1 MPPMPY
7 NLRELGINSEYRA
20 AELEHELGL
29 TFSDFTPEQ
38 LDTWQRQTVCLNQ
51 YALTR
56 TYSSA
61 ARTAG
66 VTVYTMEA
74 WERDNELE
82 FVRRKEMADR
92 EFCDGLEELLLER
105 ARTPDSPPSLLTAVL
120 RAQMPEKY
128 RGSRYERDPDDDHG
142 YSPSG
147 PDTYHNLIADIV
159 RQMQQNEDPVDDDE
173 NRDLTPPEHT
183 SIEAGFTPAPDP
195 PAKHPQGQASNLPPV
210 PPAKTH
216 QRGTTRV
223 TPNLAPGS
231 RPTSTGANAAN
242 SNAGQNETAKTPTA
256 HAPPIS
262 PLHNPS
268 TLSGKVECRFSGRQL
283 LPTQYFLPSI
293 LLSVSCALRSAPH
306 PHPTDPVPAGNLN
319 TPTLTSTYDTPLP
332 MLSTHSFRVTGKR

>member
-74 WERDNELE
+74 WERDNELG

-128 RGSRYERDPDDDHG
+128 RGAHYERDPDDDHG

-147 PDTYHNLIADIV
+147 PDTYHNLITDIV
-159 RQMQQNEDPVDDDE
+159 RQMQQNEDPIDGE
-173 NRDLTPPEHT
+173 QNGEFTPLEQPSESAGLTPTTGPSDRAPESAGLKPTPDPPDHT
-183 SIEAGFTPAPDP
+183 SESAGLTPAPGPSGEDTP
-195 PAKHPQGQASNLPPV
+195 TGEKPRRPEPNTRNSSNLNRG
-210 PPAKTH
+210 
-216 QRGTTRV
+216 QRRE
-223 TPNLAPGS
+223 LQHRAE
-231 RPTSTGANAAN
+231 RK
-242 SNAGQNETAKTPTA
+242 GQNSHRAR
-256 HAPPIS
+256 AP
-262 PLHNPS
+262 N
-268 TLSGKVECRFSGRQL
+268 
-283 LPTQYFLPSI
+283 
-293 LLSVSCALRSAPH
+293 
-306 PHPTDPVPAGNLN
+306 
-319 TPTLTSTYDTPLP
+319 
-332 MLSTHSFRVTGKR
+332 

>member
-7 NLRELGINSEYRA
+7 NLRELGVNSEYRA

-38 LDTWQRQTVCLNQ
+38 LDTWQRQTVGLNQ

-128 RGSRYERDPDDDHG
+128 RGSRYERDPDDDPG
-142 YSPSG
+142 YSQSG

-183 SIEAGFTPAPDP
+183 SIEAGFTPTPDP
-195 PAKHPQGQASNLPPV
+195 SDHTTESAGLHPAPGTSGQDTPTGDNSRHPEPSTGISSNLNRR
-210 PPAKTH
+210 
-216 QRGTTRV
+216 QRRELQRRANRKGQSSHRARA
-223 TPNLAPGS
+223 PN
-231 RPTSTGANAAN
+231 
-242 SNAGQNETAKTPTA
+242 
-256 HAPPIS
+256 
-262 PLHNPS
+262 
-268 TLSGKVECRFSGRQL
+268 
-283 LPTQYFLPSI
+283 
-293 LLSVSCALRSAPH
+293 
-306 PHPTDPVPAGNLN
+306 
-319 TPTLTSTYDTPLP
+319 
-332 MLSTHSFRVTGKR
+332 

>member
-183 SIEAGFTPAPDP
+183 SIEAGFTPTPDP
-195 PAKHPQGQASNLPPV
+195 SDHTSESAGLKPTPDPSDHNTRIGRSQSCPRSLRRRHTNGGQ
-210 PPAKTH
+210 
-216 QRGTTRV
+216 
-223 TPNLAPGS
+223 
-231 RPTSTGANAAN
+231 PTSPRT
-242 SNAGQNETAKTPTA
+242 
-256 HAPPIS
+256 
-262 PLHNPS
+262 
-268 TLSGKVECRFSGRQL
+268 
-283 LPTQYFLPSI
+283 
-293 LLSVSCALRSAPH
+293 
-306 PHPTDPVPAGNLN
+306 
-319 TPTLTSTYDTPLP
+319 
-332 MLSTHSFRVTGKR
+332 

>member
-7 NLRELGINSEYRA
+7 NLRELGVNSAYRA

-56 TYSSA
+56 TYSLA

-183 SIEAGFTPAPDP
+183 SIEAGFTPTPDPSDHTSESAGLHPAPDP
-195 PAKHPQGQASNLPPV
+195 PRQTPVGAGFKPAPGTSGQDTPTGDNPRHPEPSTGISSNLNRRQRRELQRR
-210 PPAKTH
+210 AK
-216 QRGTTRV
+216 RK
-223 TPNLAPGS
+223 
-231 RPTSTGANAAN
+231 
-242 SNAGQNETAKTPTA
+242 GQNSH
-256 HAPPIS
+256 HA
-262 PLHNPS
+262 
-268 TLSGKVECRFSGRQL
+268 R
-283 LPTQYFLPSI
+283 
-293 LLSVSCALRSAPH
+293 AP
-306 PHPTDPVPAGNLN
+306 N
-319 TPTLTSTYDTPLP
+319 
-332 MLSTHSFRVTGKR
+332 

>member
-128 RGSRYERDPDDDHG
+128 RGAHYERDPDDDHG

-183 SIEAGFTPAPDP
+183 SIEAGFTPTPDP
-195 PAKHPQGQASNLPPV
+195 SDHTSESAGLKPALGPSRQTPVGAGFKPAPGTSGQDTPTGDNSRHPEPSTGISSNLNRRQRRELQRR
-210 PPAKTH
+210 AK
-216 QRGTTRV
+216 RK
-223 TPNLAPGS
+223 
-231 RPTSTGANAAN
+231 
-242 SNAGQNETAKTPTA
+242 GQNSHRAR
-256 HAPPIS
+256 AP
-262 PLHNPS
+262 N
-268 TLSGKVECRFSGRQL
+268 
-283 LPTQYFLPSI
+283 
-293 LLSVSCALRSAPH
+293 
-306 PHPTDPVPAGNLN
+306 
-319 TPTLTSTYDTPLP
+319 
-332 MLSTHSFRVTGKR
+332 

>member
-7 NLRELGINSEYRA
+7 NLRELGINSDYRA

-38 LDTWQRQTVCLNQ
+38 IDTWQRQTVCLNQ

-61 ARTAG
+61 GRTAG

-105 ARTPDSPPSLLTAVL
+105 ARMPDSPPSLLTAVL

-147 PDTYHNLIADIV
+147 PDTYHNLISDIV

-183 SIEAGFTPAPDP
+183 SIEAGFTPAPNPSDHAPESAGLKPTPDP
-195 PAKHPQGQASNLPPV
+195 SDHTSESAHPESAGLHPAPGPSGEDTPTGDNPRHPEPSTGISSNLNRR
-210 PPAKTH
+210 
-216 QRGTTRV
+216 QRRE
-223 TPNLAPGS
+223 LQAPGQTK
-231 RPTSTGANAAN
+231 RPKLPPRTRPQLAAC
-242 SNAGQNETAKTPTA
+242 TIR
-256 HAPPIS
+256 PP
-262 PLHNPS
+262 
-268 TLSGKVECRFSGRQL
+268 
-283 LPTQYFLPSI
+283 
-293 LLSVSCALRSAPH
+293 
-306 PHPTDPVPAGNLN
+306 
-319 TPTLTSTYDTPLP
+319 
-332 MLSTHSFRVTGKR
+332 

>member
-1 MPPMPY
+1 MPY
-7 NLRELGINSEYRA
+7 NLRELGVNSEYRA

-38 LDTWQRQTVCLNQ
+38 IDTWQRQTVCLNQ

-61 ARTAG
+61 GRTAG

-105 ARTPDSPPSLLTAVL
+105 ACMPDSPPSLLTAVL

-147 PDTYHNLIADIV
+147 PDTYHNLIGDIV
-159 RQMQQNEDPVDDDE
+159 RQLQQNEDPIDGE
-173 NRDLTPPEHT
+173 QNGEFTPLEQT
-183 SIEAGFTPAPDP
+183 SESAGLTPAPGPSGEDTP
-195 PAKHPQGQASNLPPV
+195 TGDNPRHPEPSTGISSNLNRRQRRELQRR
-210 PPAKTH
+210 AK
-216 QRGTTRV
+216 R
-223 TPNLAPGS
+223 N
-231 RPTSTGANAAN
+231 
-242 SNAGQNETAKTPTA
+242 GQNSHRAR
-256 HAPPIS
+256 AP
-262 PLHNPS
+262 N
-268 TLSGKVECRFSGRQL
+268 
-283 LPTQYFLPSI
+283 
-293 LLSVSCALRSAPH
+293 
-306 PHPTDPVPAGNLN
+306 
-319 TPTLTSTYDTPLP
+319 
-332 MLSTHSFRVTGKR
+332 

>member
-1 MPPMPY
+1 MPY
-7 NLRELGINSEYRA
+7 NLRELGVNSAYRA

-56 TYSSA
+56 TYSLA

-183 SIEAGFTPAPDP
+183 SIEAGFTPTPDPSDHTSESAGLHPAPDP
-195 PAKHPQGQASNLPPV
+195 PRQTPVGAGFKPAPGTSGQDTPTGDNPRHPEPSTGISSNLNRRQRRELQRR
-210 PPAKTH
+210 AK
-216 QRGTTRV
+216 RK
-223 TPNLAPGS
+223 
-231 RPTSTGANAAN
+231 
-242 SNAGQNETAKTPTA
+242 GQNSHRAR
-256 HAPPIS
+256 AP
-262 PLHNPS
+262 N
-268 TLSGKVECRFSGRQL
+268 
-283 LPTQYFLPSI
+283 
-293 LLSVSCALRSAPH
+293 
-306 PHPTDPVPAGNLN
+306 
-319 TPTLTSTYDTPLP
+319 
-332 MLSTHSFRVTGKR
+332 

>member
-7 NLRELGINSEYRA
+7 NLRELGINSDYRA

-66 VTVYTMEA
+66 VTVYTVEA

-105 ARTPDSPPSLLTAVL
+105 ARMPDSPPSLLTAVL

-128 RGSRYERDPDDDHG
+128 RGAHYERDPDDDHG

-159 RQMQQNEDPVDDDE
+159 RQMQQNEDPVDDE

-183 SIEAGFTPAPDP
+183 SIGAGFTPTPDPSDHTSESAGLKPALGPSRQTPVGAGFTPAPGTSGQDTP
-195 PAKHPQGQASNLPPV
+195 TGDNSRHPEPSTGISSNLNRRQRRELQRR
-210 PPAKTH
+210 AK
-216 QRGTTRV
+216 RK
-223 TPNLAPGS
+223 
-231 RPTSTGANAAN
+231 
-242 SNAGQNETAKTPTA
+242 GQNSH
-256 HAPPIS
+256 HA
-262 PLHNPS
+262 
-268 TLSGKVECRFSGRQL
+268 R
-283 LPTQYFLPSI
+283 
-293 LLSVSCALRSAPH
+293 AP
-306 PHPTDPVPAGNLN
+306 N
-319 TPTLTSTYDTPLP
+319 
-332 MLSTHSFRVTGKR
+332 

>member
-1 MPPMPY
+1 MPY

-66 VTVYTMEA
+66 VTVYTVEA

-105 ARTPDSPPSLLTAVL
+105 ARMPDSPPSLLTAVL

-128 RGSRYERDPDDDHG
+128 RGSRYERDPDDDPG

-159 RQMQQNEDPVDDDE
+159 RQLQQREDPIDDE
-173 NRDLTPPEHT
+173 ENADFTPSEHPSESAGLTPTTDPSDRASE
-183 SIEAGFTPAPDP
+183 SAGLIPAPNPSDHVTESAGLK
-195 PAKHPQGQASNLPPV
+195 PAPGPSGENTLTGDKPRRPEPNTRNSSNLNRRQRRELQRR
-210 PPAKTH
+210 AK
-216 QRGTTRV
+216 RK
-223 TPNLAPGS
+223 
-231 RPTSTGANAAN
+231 
-242 SNAGQNETAKTPTA
+242 GQNSHRAR
-256 HAPPIS
+256 AP
-262 PLHNPS
+262 N
-268 TLSGKVECRFSGRQL
+268 
-283 LPTQYFLPSI
+283 
-293 LLSVSCALRSAPH
+293 
-306 PHPTDPVPAGNLN
+306 
-319 TPTLTSTYDTPLP
+319 
-332 MLSTHSFRVTGKR
+332 

>member
-1 MPPMPY
+1 MLY

-56 TYSSA
+56 TYSLA

-66 VTVYTMEA
+66 VTVYTMET

-105 ARTPDSPPSLLTAVL
+105 ARMPDSPPSLLTAVL

-128 RGSRYERDPDDDHG
+128 RGSRYERDPDDDPG
-142 YSPSG
+142 YSQFG

-159 RQMQQNEDPVDDDE
+159 RQLQQNEDPVDDEE
-173 NRDLTPPEHT
+173 NADFTPSEHPSESAGLTPTPGPSDRASESAGLNPTPNPSDHVT
-183 SIEAGFTPAPDP
+183 ESAGFKPTPGLSGEDTPTGDKLRHPAPN
-195 PAKHPQGQASNLPPV
+195 KYNSSNLNRRQRRELQRR
-210 PPAKTH
+210 AK
-216 QRGTTRV
+216 RK
-223 TPNLAPGS
+223 
-231 RPTSTGANAAN
+231 
-242 SNAGQNETAKTPTA
+242 GQNSHRAR
-256 HAPPIS
+256 AP
-262 PLHNPS
+262 N
-268 TLSGKVECRFSGRQL
+268 
-283 LPTQYFLPSI
+283 
-293 LLSVSCALRSAPH
+293 
-306 PHPTDPVPAGNLN
+306 
-319 TPTLTSTYDTPLP
+319 
-332 MLSTHSFRVTGKR
+332 

>member
-7 NLRELGINSEYRA
+7 NLRELGINSDYRA

-74 WERDNELE
+74 WERDNELD

-105 ARTPDSPPSLLTAVL
+105 ARMPDSPPSLLTAVL

-147 PDTYHNLIADIV
+147 PDTYHNLISDIV
-159 RQMQQNEDPVDDDE
+159 RQMQQNEDPEDDDE

-183 SIEAGFTPAPDP
+183 SKEAGFTPAPDP
-195 PAKHPQGQASNLPPV
+195 SDHAPESAGLKPTPDPSDHTSESAGLHPAPDPSGEDTPTGDNPRHPEPSTGISSNLNRR
-210 PPAKTH
+210 
-216 QRGTTRV
+216 QRRE
-223 TPNLAPGS
+223 LQRRAE
-231 RPTSTGANAAN
+231 RK
-242 SNAGQNETAKTPTA
+242 GQNSHRAR
-256 HAPPIS
+256 AP
-262 PLHNPS
+262 N
-268 TLSGKVECRFSGRQL
+268 
-283 LPTQYFLPSI
+283 
-293 LLSVSCALRSAPH
+293 
-306 PHPTDPVPAGNLN
+306 
-319 TPTLTSTYDTPLP
+319 
-332 MLSTHSFRVTGKR
+332 

>member
-1 MPPMPY
+1 MPY

-66 VTVYTMEA
+66 VTVYTVEA

-105 ARTPDSPPSLLTAVL
+105 ARMPDSPPSLLTAVL

-128 RGSRYERDPDDDHG
+128 RGSRYERDPDDDPG

-159 RQMQQNEDPVDDDE
+159 RQLQQREDPVDDEE
-173 NRDLTPPEHT
+173 NADFTPSEHPSESAGLTPTPGPSGEDTPTGDKPRRPEPNT
-183 SIEAGFTPAPDP
+183 RNS
-195 PAKHPQGQASNLPPV
+195 SNLNRRQRRELQRR
-210 PPAKTH
+210 AK
-216 QRGTTRV
+216 R
-223 TPNLAPGS
+223 N
-231 RPTSTGANAAN
+231 
-242 SNAGQNETAKTPTA
+242 GQNSHRAR
-256 HAPPIS
+256 AP
-262 PLHNPS
+262 N
-268 TLSGKVECRFSGRQL
+268 
-283 LPTQYFLPSI
+283 
-293 LLSVSCALRSAPH
+293 
-306 PHPTDPVPAGNLN
+306 
-319 TPTLTSTYDTPLP
+319 
-332 MLSTHSFRVTGKR
+332 